1 MSEPIPSPTP
11 RHVVIL
17 SHPEQESFNASVAS
31 TYAMTVREL
40 GHEVVVRDL
49 YAMGFHPV
57 LKSAERPGKDFHI
70 FRDVEDELEV
80 LRATDV
86 FVLVYP
92 IWFGSPPAM
101 LKGYVE
107 RVLGSAV
114 VPSAVLQG
122 AAKGVL
128 AGKRMVSFTSSGLKD
143 IWLDEVGQLNS
154 LIHGF
159 DRYIEH
165 AFAMRPSHHHHVG
178 SIVAGMEP
186 RWVRQHLEDVRG
198 EARKIVRELNA
209 ERASSSPVASSP
221 IPPGRTA

>member
-1 MSEPIPSPTP
+1 MTDQLKPPTP

-17 SHPEQESFNASVAS
+17 CHPEQGSFNASVA
-31 TYAMTVREL
+31 TAYATTVREL

-57 LKSAERPGKDFHI
+57 LKSAERPGDTFHV

-80 LRATDV
+80 LSATDV

-114 VPSAVLQG
+114 VPSAVRQG

-128 AGKRMVSFTSSGLKD
+128 AGKRMVSFTSSGLKE
-143 IWLDEVGQLNS
+143 IWLDEVGQLNA

-165 AFAMRPSHHHHVG
+165 AFAMLPSRHHHVG

-186 RWVRQHLEDVRG
+186 RWVEQHLEDVRSH
-198 EARKIVRELNA
+198 ARKIVRDLNE
-209 ERASSSPVASSP
+209 ERALAAAPAGAPVTQS
-221 IPPGRTA
+221 

>member
-1 MSEPIPSPTP
+1 MSEQIKPPTP
-11 RHVVIL
+11 RHIVIL
-17 SHPEQESFNASVAS
+17 CHPEQDSFNASVADA
-31 TYAMTVREL
+31 YAMTVREL

-57 LKSAERPGKDFHI
+57 LKSAERPGEAFHI

-80 LRATDV
+80 LQGADV

-114 VPSAVLQG
+114 VPSAVRDSAARG
-122 AAKGVL
+122 AL
-128 AGKRMVSFTSSGLKD
+128 TGKRMVSFTSSGLKD
-143 IWLDEVGQLNS
+143 TWLDEVGQLNA

-165 AFAMRPSHHHHVG
+165 AFAMRPSRHHHVG

-186 RWVRQHLEDVRG
+186 RWVGQHLEDVRG
-198 EARKIVRELNA
+198 HARAIVRELDE
-209 ERASSSPVASSP
+209 ERAPVDAASEKLVTSS
-221 IPPGRTA
+221 